1 MLEPK
6 RRSRKED
13 RQAEKYCGRES
24 PPYADGESYQA

>member
-6 RRSRKED
+6 RRYGKVD
-13 RQAEKYCGRES
+13 REAEEYCGRES

>member
-6 RRSRKED
+6 RSYGEVD
-13 RQAEKYCGRES
+13 WEAEEYYGRES